1 MLHYNIDN
9 DKDHNNNSN
18 NNAVQL
24 MMSLVRAGQV
34 LSL

>member
-9 DKDHNNNSN
+9 DKDHNNHSN

-24 MMSLVRAGQV
+24 MMSLVRAG
-34 LSL
+34 

>member
-24 MMSLVRAGQV
+24 MMSLVRAG
-34 LSL
+34 